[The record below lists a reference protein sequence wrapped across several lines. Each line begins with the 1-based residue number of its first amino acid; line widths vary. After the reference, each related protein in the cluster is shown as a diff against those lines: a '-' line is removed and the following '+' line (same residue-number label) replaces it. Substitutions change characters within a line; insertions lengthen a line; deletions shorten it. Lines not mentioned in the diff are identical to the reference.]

1 MSIKKEILVRVAL
14 VYLIFVL
21 LGVAIIA
28 KIIYI
33 QVVEG
38 GKWREMAKT
47 ITYKDITIQPNR
59 GDICSYDGR
68 VLATSVP
75 YFDIRMDLK
84 ATGLTNEVFYEK
96 IDSLAL
102 CLSKFY
108 SDKSPKAYRSEL
120 VNARKS
126 ARNKRFYPIG
136 NRDIDYVELQKMK
149 KFPLF
154 RLGMNKG
161 GFIAIQVNKRI
172 LPHQT
177 LAARTIGTVNDGGVA
192 VGIEGSFDYALKG
205 RTGISL
211 MQRVPGNIWVDVG
224 SPNQVDPEDG
234 TDVIT
239 TLDVDLQD
247 LAESALHKQLEKHGA
262 GWGTVILMEVATGEI
277 KAIANLKRD
286 EDGVYS
292 EAYNYAIGES
302 AEPGSTFK
310 IASLIALLEDGYLD
324 LNEVVNTGNGKMQ
337 LYDRVLSD
345 SDEKGHGKI
354 TARQVFELSSNI
366 GVAKLVMKY
375 YKGKEESFID
385 HLYKMKLNQ
394 PLKLEIQ
401 GEVPPYIKYPHEKYW
416 SNLSLPMMS
425 IGYEVKITPLQLLTF
440 YNAIAN
446 DGTMVKPHLIKAL
459 LMHGQTIQSFGTE
472 VICSSICSGSTLR
485 KVHEIL
491 EGVVEEGTAKNL
503 KNSRYK
509 IAGKT
514 GTAQIARGKGGYKK
528 GGKKTYQASFVG
540 YFPADDPKYSCIVVV
555 NSPSKSM
562 YYGNIVAGP
571 IFKEISDKVFAT
583 SSEWFPIVKSVD
595 ELKDIPKSKNGYKD
609 HIEEVLDELDIPM
622 KDKSKRSNW
631 VSVIRTDDDLEMK
644 DNDVIKNLVPNVKGM
659 CLKDALFLLENVGL
673 RVSIKGMG
681 MVKSQSIDPGVKAP
695 KGQTIFLEMSTEQNE
710 KVKTNTKS

>member
-1 MSIKKEILVRVAL
+1 MTVKKEILVRVAL
-14 VYLIFVL
+14 VYLFFVL
-21 LGVAIIA
+21 LGFAIIA
-28 KIIYI
+28 KILYI
-33 QVVEG
+33 QIVEG
-38 GKWREMAKT
+38 SKWREVAKT
-47 ITYKDITIQPNR
+47 ITYKDITIEPNR
-59 GDICSYDGR
+59 GDICANDGR

-75 YFDIRMDLK
+75 YFEIRMDLK
-84 ATGLTNEVFYEK
+84 ATGLTNDVFYEK
-96 IDSLAL
+96 IDSLSV
-102 CLSKFY
+102 CLSKFFG
-108 SDKSPKAYRSEL
+108 DKSSKSYRSEL

-126 ARNKRFYPIG
+126 ARNKRFFPIG
-136 NRDIDYVELQKMK
+136 NRDIDYVELQKFK

-154 RLGMNKG
+154 RLGLNKG
-161 GFIAIQVNKRI
+161 GFIPIQANKRI

-177 LAARTIGTVNDGGVA
+177 LAARTIGNVNDGGVA
-192 VGIEGSFDYALKG
+192 VGIEGAYNQFLKG

-211 MQRVPGNIWVDVG
+211 LQRVPGNSWVDVD

-239 TLDVDLQD
+239 TLDVNLQD
-247 LAESALHKQLEKHGA
+247 LAENALHKQLDKHGA
-262 GWGTVILMEVATGEI
+262 GWGTVILMEVKTGEI

-310 IASLIALLEDGYLD
+310 IASLIALLEDGYIHLD
-324 LNEVVNTGNGKMQ
+324 DIVNTGNGK
-337 LYDRVLSD
+337 LKIRDHLLTD

-354 TARQVFELSSNI
+354 TVKQVFELSSNI

-375 YKGKEESFID
+375 YTGKEESFID

-394 PLKLEIQ
+394 PLNLEIQ
-401 GEVPPYIKYPHEKYW
+401 GEVAPYIKYPHEKYW
-416 SNLSLPMMS
+416 SGLSLPMMS

-459 LMHGQTIQSFGTE
+459 VRHGQPIESFGGE
-472 VICSSICSGSTLR
+472 VINSSICSSSTL
-485 KVHEIL
+485 KIVHEVL

-503 KNSRYK
+503 SNKRYK

-514 GTAQIARGKGGYKK
+514 GTAQIARGKKGYKSK
-528 GGKKTYQASFVG
+528 GQVSYQASFVG

-555 NSPSKSM
+555 NSPSRSV

-583 SSEWFPIVKSVD
+583 SSEWFPEVKSNAD
-595 ELKDIPKSKNGYKD
+595 LTDMPSSKGGYKQ
-609 HIEEVLDELDIPM
+609 HIEEVLEELDIPI
-622 KDKSKRSNW
+622 KDKSSKSSW
-631 VSVIRTDDDLEMK
+631 VTVIRTDEDVEFNDK
-644 DNDVIKNLVPNVKGM
+644 DVIKNLVPDVKGM
-659 CLKDALFLLENVGL
+659 CIKDALFLLENAGL
-673 RVSIKGMG
+673 RVSVKGLG
-681 MVKSQSIDPGVKAP
+681 TVKSQSITPGSRAGR
-695 KGQTIFLEMSTEQNE
+695 GQSILLEMSMG
-710 KVKTNTKS
+710 

>member
-21 LGVAIIA
+21 LGFAIVA
-28 KIIYI
+28 KILYI
-33 QVVEG
+33 QLVEG
-38 GKWREMAKT
+38 SKWREMAKT
-47 ITYKDITIQPNR
+47 ITYKDITIEPNR
-59 GDICSYDGR
+59 GDICANDGR

-75 YFDIRMDLK
+75 YFEIRMDLK
-84 ATGLTNEVFYEK
+84 ATGLTNEVFFEK
-96 IDSLAL
+96 IDSLSI
-102 CLSKFY
+102 CLSKFFG
-108 SDKSPKAYRSEL
+108 DKSSKSYRSEL

-126 ARNKRFYPIG
+126 GRNRRFFPIG
-136 NRDIDYVELQKMK
+136 NRDIDYVELKKFK

-154 RLGMNKG
+154 RLGLNKG
-161 GFIAIQVNKRI
+161 GFIPIQVNRRI

-177 LAARTIGTVNDGGVA
+177 LAARTIGNVNEGGVA
-192 VGIEGSFDYALKG
+192 VGIEGAFNPQLKG

-211 MQRVPGNIWVDVG
+211 LQRVPGNSWVDVN

-239 TLDVDLQD
+239 TLDVNLQD
-247 LAESALHKQLEKHGA
+247 LAENALHKQLEKHGA
-262 GWGTVILMEVATGEI
+262 GWGTVILMEVKTGEI

-310 IASLIALLEDGYLD
+310 IATLIALLEDGYIKLD
-324 LNEVVNTGNGKMQ
+324 DMVNTGNGKMQ
-337 LYDRVLSD
+337 IHDHLLTD

-354 TARQVFELSSNI
+354 NVKQVFELSSNI

-394 PLKLEIQ
+394 PLNLEIQ
-401 GEVPPYIKYPHEKYW
+401 GEVAPYIKYPHDKYW
-416 SNLSLPMMS
+416 SGLSLPMMS

-446 DGTMVKPHLIKAL
+446 DGTMVKPHLVKAL
-459 LMHGQTIQSFGTE
+459 LKHGQPVETFGGE
-472 VICSSICSGSTLR
+472 VICSSICSGSTLK
-485 KVHEIL
+485 KVREIL
-491 EGVVEEGTAKNL
+491 EGVVKEGTAQNL
-503 KNSRYK
+503 RNPRYM

-514 GTAQIARGKGGYKK
+514 GTAQIAKGKKGYKNK
-528 GGKKTYQASFVG
+528 GMTSYQASFVG

-555 NSPSKSM
+555 NSPSKSV
-562 YYGNIVAGP
+562 YYGNVVAGP

-583 SSEWFPIVKSVD
+583 SSEWFPEVNTD
-595 ELKDIPKSKNGYKD
+595 ANLTDMPQSKNGYKQ
-609 HIEEVLDELDIPM
+609 HIEDVLDELDIPL
-622 KDKSKRSNW
+622 KDKSKKSKW
-631 VSVIRTDDDLEMK
+631 VSVIRTDEDVEMN
-644 DNDVIKNLVPNVKGM
+644 DNNVIKNFVPNVTGM
-659 CLKDALFLLENVGL
+659 CIKDALFLLENAGL
-673 RVSIKGMG
+673 KVSVNGMG
-681 MVKSQSIDPGVKAP
+681 IVKSQSISPGVKAER
-695 KGQTIFLEMSTEQNE
+695 GQRISIEMST
-710 KVKTNTKS
+710 S